1 MLERGGNTSAVVS
14 TIVNVKVICV
24 GGLPSLSVASQA
36 TVVTGP
42 GAAMGNVLPD
52 AGAQVTGTVLPST
65 RSLAVKGPKLTA
77 APVGPVASATMLE
90 RGGITGAVVSTMVTV
105 NVTCRLDE
113 HTSELKSLMR
123 ISYAVFCLK
132 KKKKN

>member
-52 AGAQVTGTVLPST
+52 AGAQVTGTVLSD
-65 RSLAVKGPKLTA
+65 
-77 APVGPVASATMLE
+77 E
-90 RGGITGAVVSTMVTV
+90 RRLGKECARKNTYPLRPDDSNHNIKHGGITVIVCSTIYTV
-105 NVTCRLDE
+105 KE
-113 HTSELKSLMR
+113 S
-123 ISYAVFCLK
+123 
-132 KKKKN
+132 